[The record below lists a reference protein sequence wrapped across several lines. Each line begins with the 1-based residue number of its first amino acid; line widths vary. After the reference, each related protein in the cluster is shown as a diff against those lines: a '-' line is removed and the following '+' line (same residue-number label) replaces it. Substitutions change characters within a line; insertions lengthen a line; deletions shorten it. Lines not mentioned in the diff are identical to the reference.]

1 MQKVKINIKGK
12 DIIII
17 DKIDLHTLFA
27 STFSKMFILWGW
39 MCYLV
44 GKFLWNKLTPLD
56 EIWF

>member
-27 STFSKMFILWGW
+27 STFSKMFIL
-39 MCYLV
+39 
-44 GKFLWNKLTPLD
+44 
-56 EIWF
+56 